1 MYGVVDVIGIEVV
14 VEWRGTRWPPA
25 FEWRLGLVIVSWLLI
40 ECVSCLMFSVQ
51 CSMFNVCC
59 LHVSF
64 YNKHEIVFVR
74 IFGAFSFLFCSVL
87 SKWSFLLLHRWIDR

>member
-1 MYGVVDVIGIEVV
+1 M
-14 VEWRGTRWPPA
+14 
-25 FEWRLGLVIVSWLLI
+25 IVSWLLI

-51 CSMFNVCC
+51 CSMFNVLCSMFVAYTY
-59 LHVSF
+59 LF
-64 YNKHEIVFVR
+64 YNKNEIVFVR